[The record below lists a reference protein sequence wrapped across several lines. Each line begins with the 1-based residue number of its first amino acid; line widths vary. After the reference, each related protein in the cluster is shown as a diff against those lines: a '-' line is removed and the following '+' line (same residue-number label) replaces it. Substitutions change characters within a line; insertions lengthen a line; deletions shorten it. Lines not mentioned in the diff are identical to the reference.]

1 MKAIYKN
8 IQCLTAAML
17 IAAGMA
23 SCAND
28 HSTDT
33 AAAQQEQGGLILNIR
48 SGSIGNTMRAA
59 TENTSGGTNTTLLD
73 AEKKIQNLTVGI
85 FNSSG
90 NKVGDIKQPTIADPE
105 NATTQQFTQEFASSS
120 AAYQVDDS
128 VIVAINMPT
137 PSTDNTPY
145 TQLAGATTKDGFVQ
159 QTLSIDQALTF
170 GTGTTVDPAKLPM
183 IGKSKLAQGTGT
195 GYFTTTVQMN
205 HMVAKVT
212 LKSLTVDFDDDDA
225 HDGNAAFKP
234 TQVFLYSVP
243 DQMDLQVN
251 ANGTSQYK
259 ATVSTYY
266 QGETTNT
273 TNQKDYL
280 GTSVL
285 NVSALTTT
293 NTDFGTTYTFYTMPN
308 KAGKTTTDGNRT
320 RLIIKGKY
328 TEDVNRDATGH
339 DAYYAINL
347 GSTSDYSVDANVH
360 YIVTAVI
367 KGDGASTVDGTIPDI
382 EHLTSTVS
390 VADWDEEVTSV
401 VVDNGGYTY
410 TGLEEPKV
418 GDYFY
423 ANGTWSTA
431 YEAGRGAVVGI
442 VFSTTPSAIDQ
453 AAGYTHGYVLALNNC
468 GSATTKYA
476 WRNANTDTGI
486 TDAADYDGNG
496 NAFRAKIDYAIA
508 EQVGAIKADLDGR
521 TRSYL
526 VSQVSGYDA
535 TTFPAF
541 KAAADYTPV
550 AATTTVNNSGWYLPS
565 IGQQWVLCNNFCNL
579 SPNTEG
585 SWPGVAETTRN
596 ESTYRDFY
604 YASKADDTTE
614 ALNKYLLKRLKT
626 DVEAAGGTAVTYTP
640 FEKRTSSAAVVYW
653 SSTEVSATN
662 AFSLY
667 FNYNGNLYFTAD
679 RNKTD
684 SWYVRPVLAF

>member
-1 MKAIYKN
+1 ML
-8 IQCLTAAML
+8 LTA
-17 IAAGMA
+17 GFA

-33 AAAQQEQGGLILNIR
+33 ATAEIEKGGLVLNIR
-48 SGSIGNTMRAA
+48 SGSIGNTMRSA
-59 TENTSGGTNTTLLD
+59 TAITNGGTNTTLLE
-73 AEKKIQNLTVGI
+73 AEKKIQDITIGV
-85 FNSSG
+85 FNSDG
-90 NKVGDIKQPTIADPE
+90 DKVGDIKQPTISDLDD
-105 NATTQQFTQEFASSS
+105 ATTQQYSQSFNPS
-120 AAYQVDDS
+120 DDPYAVNDS
-128 VIVAINMPT
+128 ILVAINMPT
-137 PSTDNTPY
+137 TPFGS
-145 TQLAGATTKDGFVQ
+145 LASATTKAGFVG
-159 QTLSIDQALTF
+159 QTLGIDDALTY
-170 GTGTTVDPAKLPM
+170 GTGTTVDPAKLPKM
-183 IGKSKLAQGTGT
+183 GKSVLTQGSGT
-195 GYFTTTVQMN
+195 GYFEANVN
-205 HMVAKVT
+205 VYHMVAKVT
-212 LKSLTVDFDDDDA
+212 LASLTVDFSGDA
-225 HDGNAAFKP
+225 AHSGNAAFKP

-285 NVSALTTT
+285 DVSALTTT
-293 NTDFGTTYTFYTMPN
+293 NTNFGTTYTFYTMPN
-308 KAGKTTTDGNRT
+308 KAGKTKTDVNRT

-367 KGDGASTVDGTIPDI
+367 KGDGASTVNGDMPDI

-453 AAGYTHGYVLALNNC
+453 AAGFKHGYVLALNNC
-468 GSATTKYA
+468 GSATTKYQ

-508 EQVGAIKADLDGR
+508 EQVAAIKADLDGR

-585 SWPGVAETTRN
+585 SWPGVAETPRD

-604 YASKADDTTE
+604 YASKADATTE
-614 ALNKYLLKRLKT
+614 ALNDYLTKRLVT
-626 DVEAAGGTAVTYTP
+626 DVVAAGGTAVTYTP
-640 FEKRTSSAAVVYW
+640 FEKRTSSTHVLYW
-653 SSTEVSATN
+653 SSTEYSA
-662 AFSLY
+662 AFAFYLS
-667 FNYNGNLYFTAD
+667 FDSNGNLYFTAYSS
-679 RNKTD
+679 KTD
-684 SWYVRPVLAF
+684 AWYVRPVLAF